1 MNLENTKKYLANKI
15 PQDEIDGLIFLASGI
30 LCQLKRVDSID
41 KLPQS
46 YDYWIYRA
54 VLELKNREGF
64 EGAARY
70 SENGY
75 SIDLLKGSELVGEI
89 DAYVSFTTKT

>member
-1 MNLENTKKYLANKI
+1 MDLSKVKVYLADKMTS
-15 PQDEIDGLIFLASGI
+15 EEAERFVFLASGI
-30 LCQLKRVDSID
+30 LCQLKRVDNIE

-54 VLELKNREGF
+54 CLELKNREGF
-64 EGAARY
+64 EGASRY

-89 DAYVSFTTKT
+89 DAYVSFTTKA